1 MIAGCGSFSSQQQA
15 QEWFEASPGF
25 GEGVDSNDDGIACGA
40 GDYGGAVDC
49 GGFAPELVLP
59 QFCGQYVSST
69 GVAPA
74 PVSIPPAADP
84 LPREPTAPS
93 ADPSNC
99 RTPDIRD
106 ALGTRRANYSVG
118 FPLEGNTP
126 TTGNIRVALIPIDF
140 PDATGTQQEI
150 PDAEAQIL
158 LFNEW
163 VTSQSR
169 STLTVNWTV
178 HDEWLRAS
186 MPSSDYGFSFEAN
199 EAAMAGGLSRDD
211 HIAMVEAFATEMVDL
226 ADPFIDFTDNQF
238 VYFLFPKTTTGIDPH
253 IGNFHVNVPSDEG
266 PINKLWGGGRFFYQT
281 LDYYGDPHEFWTV
294 WVHEIGHTWGLA
306 GHAPVAILGTEQ
318 ELGSYDTDLHIMG
331 TQDALHKVFSVWDQ
345 WLLGWL
351 PENEVYCLPASQLD
365 TTDVELVALERS
377 GESGYR
383 TAMVPLTESSILVV
397 ESHRSEGYGARAAPV
412 GNAVVVYV
420 VDTTLDY
427 DRSLESGGGIA
438 LDRFAFYLAPSLTD
452 AERSERGVS
461 SRARRDPFLILGES
475 VTYEGVTVT
484 VTQSDE
490 HDVVRIT
497 RNG

>member
-84 LPREPTAPS
+84 LSREPTAPS

-126 TTGNIRVALIPIDF
+126 ATGNIRVALIPIDF
-140 PDATGTQQEI
+140 PDATGTGQELL
-150 PDAEAQIL
+150 DAQVQIN

-163 VTSQSR
+163 VVSQSR
-169 STLTVNWTV
+169 STLTVDWQF
-178 HDEWLRAS
+178 HEHWLRAS
-186 MPSSDYGFSFEAN
+186 RPSPEYGFDRDSVL
-199 EAAMAGGLSRDD
+199 AAMGGGADTRDYVSL
-211 HIAMVEAFATEMVDL
+211 VETFGTEMVAL

-238 VYFLFPKTTTGIDPH
+238 VYFLFPKTIVHIDPH
-253 IGNFHVNVPSDEG
+253 VGNFHLSIPSDEG
-266 PINKLWGGGRFFYQT
+266 TIAKAYGAGAFIYQGFDQYKDSRELWS
-281 LDYYGDPHEFWTV
+281 V
-294 WVHEIGHTWGLA
+294 WIHEIGHTWGLA

-318 ELGSYDTDLHIMG
+318 EVGSYNTDLHLMG
-331 TQDALHKVFSVWDQ
+331 TQDALHKVFSIWDQ

-365 TTDVELVALERS
+365 TTDVEIVALERS

-475 VTYEGVTVT
+475 VTYGGVTVT
-484 VTQSDE
+484 VAQSGE

-497 RNG
+497 SND

>member
-1 MIAGCGSFSSQQQA
+1 MQQQA

-25 GEGVDSNDDGIACGA
+25 GEGVDSNDDGIACGD
-40 GDYGGAVDC
+40 GDWGGAVDC
-49 GGFAPELVLP
+49 GGNAPELVLP
-59 QFCGQYVSST
+59 QFCGQYST
-69 GVAPA
+69 SVAPA
-74 PVSIPPAADP
+74 SIPPAADP

-140 PDATGTQQEI
+140 PDATGTQQQI

-178 HDEWLRAS
+178 HEEWLRAS
-186 MPSSDYGFSFEAN
+186 KPSSDYGFSFEAN
-199 EAAMAGGLSRDD
+199 DAAMTGSAAE
-211 HIAMVEAFATEMVDL
+211 HIAKVEAFGTEMVAL

-238 VYFLFPKTTTGIDPH
+238 VYFLFPKTITGIDPH
-253 IGNFHVNVPSDEG
+253 IGNFDLNVPSNEG
-266 PINKLWGGGRFFYQT
+266 PIAKMWGGGAFFYKT
-281 LDYYGDPHEFWTV
+281 LDYYREAHELWSV

-318 ELGSYDTDLHIMG
+318 ESGSYDTDLHLMG

-397 ESHRSEGYGARAAPV
+397 ESHRSEGYGARAAPL

-452 AERSERGVS
+452 AERSERGPS

-475 VTYEGVTVT
+475 VTYGGVTVT
-484 VTQSDE
+484 VAQSGE

-497 RNG
+497 SDG

>member
-1 MIAGCGSFSSQQQA
+1 MVAGCGWFDTQEQA
-15 QEWFEASPGF
+15 QSWYEANQDF
-25 GEGVDSNDDGIACGA
+25 GQEVDGNNDGVACGS
-40 GDYGGAVDC
+40 GDFGGLTDC
-49 GGFAPELVLP
+49 NFPGAELVLARLCP
-59 QFCGQYVSST
+59 TWGTLVYV
-69 GVAPA
+69 PE
-74 PVSIPPAADP
+74 SIPPTADS

-99 RTPDIRD
+99 RTPDVRD
-106 ALGTRRANYSVG
+106 ALGTRLANYSVG

-126 TTGNIRVALIPIDF
+126 TTGNIRVALIPVDF
-140 PDATGTQQEI
+140 PEATGTQQEI
-150 PDAEAQIL
+150 SDAEAQIL

-163 VTSQSR
+163 VTFQSR

-178 HDEWLRAS
+178 HEEWLRAS

-199 EAAMAGGLSRDD
+199 EAAMAAGVSAAE
-211 HIAMVEAFATEMVDL
+211 HIAKVEAFGTEMVAL

-238 VYFLFPKTTTGIDPH
+238 VYFLFPKTITGIDPH
-253 IGNFHVNVPSDEG
+253 IGNFDLNVPSDEG
-266 PINKLWGGGRFFYQT
+266 PLAKMWGGGAFFYRT
-281 LDYYGDPHEFWTV
+281 LDYYQDAHELWSV

-318 ELGSYDTDLHIMG
+318 ESGSYDTDLHLMG

-397 ESHRSEGYGARAAPV
+397 ESHRSEGYGVRAAPV

-452 AERSERGVS
+452 AERSERGPS

-484 VTQSDE
+484 VVQSDE

>member
-1 MIAGCGSFSSQQQA
+1 
-15 QEWFEASPGF
+15 
-25 GEGVDSNDDGIACGA
+25 
-40 GDYGGAVDC
+40 
-49 GGFAPELVLP
+49 
-59 QFCGQYVSST
+59 
-69 GVAPA
+69 
-74 PVSIPPAADP
+74 
-84 LPREPTAPS
+84 
-93 ADPSNC
+93 
-99 RTPDIRD
+99 
-106 ALGTRRANYSVG
+106 
-118 FPLEGNTP
+118 
-126 TTGNIRVALIPIDF
+126 
-140 PDATGTQQEI
+140 
-150 PDAEAQIL
+150 
-158 LFNEW
+158 
-163 VTSQSR
+163 
-169 STLTVNWTV
+169 
-178 HDEWLRAS
+178 
-186 MPSSDYGFSFEAN
+186 MPSSDYGFDPEDSTAT
-199 EAAMAGGLSRDD
+199 MSGGSEQEIGD
-211 HIAMVEAFATEMVDL
+211 HRARVEAFGTEMVAL
-226 ADPFIDFTDNQF
+226 ADPFIDFTNNQF
-238 VYFLFPKTTTGIDPH
+238 IIFLFPKTTAGIDP
-253 IGNFHVNVPSDEG
+253 GVGGFHLNVPSDEG
-266 PINKLWGGGRFFYQT
+266 PIAKLWGGGRFFYQT
-281 LDYYGDPHEFWTV
+281 LDYYGDPHEFWSV

-318 ELGSYDTDLHIMG
+318 ELGSYDTDLHLMG

-397 ESHRSEGYGARAAPV
+397 ESHRSEGYGVRAAPL

-452 AERSERGVS
+452 AERSERGPS

-484 VTQSDE
+484 VVQSDE